1 MGSNG
6 SRMFRGVLVAVH
18 VVEERVC
25 VAADATPVLARRRVA
40 VIAGAAMVFLNFIFG
55 FPS

>member
-1 MGSNG
+1 
-6 SRMFRGVLVAVH
+6 
-18 VVEERVC
+18 
-25 VAADATPVLARRRVA
+25 VA